1 MDSDAANFGNQSA
14 AAPSQS
20 SAGHYM
26 NSEMAFNS
34 SELRKMQ
41 TFGTLLGGA
50 QGERQEMN
58 LSIIE
63 N

>member
-26 NSEMAFNS
+26 NSEMTFNS

-41 TFGTLLGGA
+41 TLGSLQRGV